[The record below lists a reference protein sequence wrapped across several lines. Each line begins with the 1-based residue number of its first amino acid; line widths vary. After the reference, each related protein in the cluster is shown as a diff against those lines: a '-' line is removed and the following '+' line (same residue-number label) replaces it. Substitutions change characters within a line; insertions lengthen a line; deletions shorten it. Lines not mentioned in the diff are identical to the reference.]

1 MFQINGKL
9 TSKINIKD
17 RAVQYGDGVF
27 ETIAVKENLL
37 EFWKEIAYLKIRS
50 FDSI

>member
-37 EFWKEIAYLKIRS
+37 EFWKDHYQRLKKGCKI
-50 FDSI
+50 